1 MLSRLRSFA
10 ARLQNRHLPVR
21 LLISLLVLIPFLL
34 HAGAWHRFDF
44 LTELENFAYDARL
57 RLTLPGGRDPR
68 IVIVDIDEK
77 SIQQEGHWPW
87 TRDRVARLV
96 DQLFD
101 EYEIRLLGCDIIF
114 SEPDDQSALRIVDE
128 LRGDPAVPEQLRA
141 RLAERR
147 AELETDRL
155 FAESLIARDVVM
167 GYSFRYQRGL
177 GEEGRT
183 GSLPRPLVRSEQR
196 ARITVPF
203 PRAYGYVGVLPVL
216 MAEATTAG
224 YLNKPLIDTDGV
236 TRRVALLTQYEDDLY
251 ASLGLA
257 MALEILGR
265 SIEFVGDPVDGVL
278 GRGEIEAL
286 ALGEGANRVVVKVD
300 HNAAMLIPYVG
311 APGSFAYVPATDV
324 ISGNA
329 DVSLLRDAIVLFGS
343 SAAGLLDLHVT
354 PVANAHPGIEVQ
366 ATIIAGLLDGK
377 VQYRPDWARGVELFS
392 LIAIALL
399 VTLAIPRLT
408 PSGQST
414 LLLGVAVIVVGSN
427 LYFWSVSNFVVPVA
441 ATLVF
446 LLLTA
451 LLQLNYGFFIE
462 SRNKR
467 RLSRTFGQYIPQELV
482 DEMDEAEQGA
492 SIEGESREMSV
503 LFSDVRGFTTI
514 SEGME
519 PQELTRFMNAF
530 LTPITEIIHRH
541 RGTIDKYMGDAVMA
555 FWGAPLDDPEHARHA
570 VGAGMEM
577 IGRMHELR
585 AEFQARGW
593 PEVHIGVGV
602 NTGMMNVGNMGSQF
616 RLAYTVLGD
625 AVNLGSRLE
634 GQTKTYDVDFIVSES
649 TALAVPDYVFRELD
663 RVRVKGKNEPVAI
676 FEPLG
681 PRAALPPER
690 LIRLSRYQLALMLY
704 HAQKWD
710 LAETEFRSLNER
722 FPHPVYAIYLERI
735 AHFRAEPPGADWDGV
750 YNLSTK

>member
-1 MLSRLRSFA
+1 
-10 ARLQNRHLPVR
+10 
-21 LLISLLVLIPFLL
+21 
-34 HAGAWHRFDF
+34 
-44 LTELENFAYDARL
+44 
-57 RLTLPGGRDPR
+57 
-68 IVIVDIDEK
+68 
-77 SIQQEGHWPW
+77 
-87 TRDRVARLV
+87 
-96 DQLFD
+96 
-101 EYEIRLLGCDIIF
+101 
-114 SEPDDQSALRIVDE
+114 
-128 LRGDPAVPEQLRA
+128 
-141 RLAERR
+141 
-147 AELETDRL
+147 
-155 FAESLIARDVVM
+155 
-167 GYSFRYQRGL
+167 
-177 GEEGRT
+177 
-183 GSLPRPLVRSEQR
+183 
-196 ARITVPF
+196 
-203 PRAYGYVGVLPVL
+203 
-216 MAEATTAG
+216 
-224 YLNKPLIDTDGV
+224 
-236 TRRVALLTQYEDDLY
+236 
-251 ASLGLA
+251 
-257 MALEILGR
+257 
-265 SIEFVGDPVDGVL
+265 
-278 GRGEIEAL
+278 
-286 ALGEGANRVVVKVD
+286 
-300 HNAAMLIPYVG
+300 
-311 APGSFAYVPATDV
+311 
-324 ISGNA
+324 
-329 DVSLLRDAIVLFGS
+329 
-343 SAAGLLDLHVT
+343 
-354 PVANAHPGIEVQ
+354 
-366 ATIIAGLLDGK
+366 
-377 VQYRPDWARGVELFS
+377 
-392 LIAIALL
+392 
-399 VTLAIPRLT
+399 
-408 PSGQST
+408 
-414 LLLGVAVIVVGSN
+414 
-427 LYFWSVSNFVVPVA
+427 
-441 ATLVF
+441 
-446 LLLTA
+446 
-451 LLQLNYGFFIE
+451 
-462 SRNKR
+462 
-467 RLSRTFGQYIPQELV
+467 
-482 DEMDEAEQGA
+482 MDEAEQGA

-735 AHFRAEPPGADWDGV
+735 AYFRSEPPGADWDGV
-750 YNLSTK
+750 YNLTTK